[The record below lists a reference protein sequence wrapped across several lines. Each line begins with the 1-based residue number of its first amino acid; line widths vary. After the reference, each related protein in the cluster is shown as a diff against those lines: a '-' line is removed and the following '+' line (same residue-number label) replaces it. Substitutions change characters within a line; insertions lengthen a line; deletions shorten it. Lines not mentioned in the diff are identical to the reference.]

1 MSTIRVNKLIEIL
14 LSLYSSSE
22 NIKDIPPIML
32 WGSPGI
38 GKSQAIKQVSKLLEE
53 KTGKKVN
60 LIDIRLILFNPVD
73 LRGLPVAD
81 KEKESAIWLKPEIFN
96 MDNSDNVINILFLDE
111 LTSCPQSIQAC
122 AYQII
127 LDRKIGEHKLPKN
140 CLVLAAGNKI
150 EDRSVAH
157 KLSKALSNR
166 LVHLEIEP
174 NIEDWK
180 QWALKNHIDKRILG
194 YLNFNNS
201 YLFKFDQES
210 SENAFPTP
218 RTWEMV
224 NKTLSIMDMDSAF
237 PFIAGSIGESTAF
250 DFFSYS
256 KCFDKLPDIK
266 SILDG
271 KIKKVP
277 KEPDTNFALCS
288 AIASKAMGFSEINLA
303 NLLNYSLNMLPEF
316 AICLFK
322 DILTANRLLMKTLIL
337 LPEFDLFQNRF
348 GKLFVEDY

>member
-1 MSTIRVNKLIEIL
+1 MNLIRVNKLIEIL
-14 LSLYSSSE
+14 LELYCSGDT
-22 NIKDIPPIML
+22 NNIPPIML

-38 GKSQAIKQVSKLLEE
+38 GKSQAVKKVSELLQER
-53 KTGKKVN
+53 TGKQVN
-60 LIDIRLILFNPVD
+60 LIDVRLILFNPVD
-73 LRGLPVAD
+73 LRGLPVVD
-81 KEKESAIWLKPEIFN
+81 KEKESAIWLRPEIFK

-111 LTSCPQSIQAC
+111 LTSCPQSLQAC

-127 LDRKIGEHKLPKN
+127 LDRKIGEHKLPDN

-150 EDRSVAH
+150 EDRSVSH

-174 NIEDWK
+174 NIDDWK
-180 QWALKNHIDKRILG
+180 QWAIQNKIDKRILG

-201 YLFKFDQES
+201 YLFKFNPES

-237 PFIAGSIGESTAF
+237 PFIAGSIGQSTAF

-271 KIKKVP
+271 KTDKVP
-277 KEPDTNFALCS
+277 KEPDINFALCS
-288 AIASKAMGFSEINLA
+288 AIASKSLILNKKNLA
-303 NLLNYSLNMLPEF
+303 NLLKYSLNMLPEY
-316 AICLFK
+316 AVLLFK
-322 DILTANRLLMKTLIL
+322 DILTANRTLLKTLIM
-337 LPEFDLFQNRF
+337 LPEFDLFQSKF
-348 GKLFVEDY
+348 GKLVEE